1 MKFKA
6 IKDDYMKTS
15 NERFVTKDKIYDV
28 IHNDDGTWIGII
40 DDRNEHHYFAA
51 IADHEGYFGNWFE
64 VV

>member
-1 MKFKA
+1 MKLKA

-28 IHNDDGTWIGII
+28 VHNDGKWIGIV
-40 DDRNEHHYFAA
+40 DDRNKHHYFVVDS
-51 IADHEGYFGNWFE
+51 DHEGCYGNWFD

>member
-1 MKFKA
+1 MKLKA

-15 NERFVTKDKIYDV
+15 KERFVTKDKVYDV
-28 IHNDDGTWIGII
+28 VHNDGKWIGII

-51 IADHEGYFGNWFE
+51 IEGHEGYFGNWFE